1 MTITPEQQIE
11 LVRFPLALRLLVGQE
26 LAAGNSIIE
35 VGHCF
40 PAPPAGAYIKLANKV
55 STRARATGDLLSF
68 YERNSSSYSGEFTDA
83 QRFYFVLEPP
93 NPPPP
98 EPDMDAIR
106 KSYEPQPYSPQLD
119 MSTSRSP
126 SREAGW
132 ETTIG
137 TPQESEPS
145 PTTET
150 NIDSPASRALSIEES
165 ATGSTRVLHFRDKRP
180 PQQVKSALE
189 REVRTLFTP
198 TIEHDRLCLRAKATV
213 VGADYDFLLR
223 FEAALLEYNCY
234 SLRMNVSWA
243 AEASSNDDYYR
254 RTSGSWFA
262 FWTGDFMAANAP
274 LANEGSAQL
283 YRQLCDETLN
293 SEQQLD
299 SVPAIQQVILAAV
312 KRGAA
317 FRTSHKEGGTNIYW
331 KSGRYVRSD
340 YGDYPDEQQF
350 RDDTEFLKM
359 LYQFCH
365 GDVTRNSGKDQL
377 SEIDTWRLI
386 LRRMDP
392 K

>member
-11 LVRFPLALRLLVGQE
+11 LVKFPTALRLLVEKE

-35 VGHCF
+35 VGHGF
-40 PAPPAGAYIKLANKV
+40 PAPPVGAYLKLANKV

-68 YERNSSSYSGEFTDA
+68 YERHSSSYSGEFTDA

-98 EPDMDAIR
+98 EPDLDAIR
-106 KSYEPQPYSPQLD
+106 KSYEPPPYSSQRD
-119 MSTSRSP
+119 MPTSRSP
-126 SREAGW
+126 AREAGL
-132 ETTIG
+132 ETTMG
-137 TPQESEPS
+137 TPR
-145 PTTET
+145 ET
-150 NIDSPASRALSIEES
+150 NIDSAASQALSIEES

-189 REVRTLFTP
+189 REIRTLFTP
-198 TIEHDRLCLRAKATV
+198 TMEHDMLCLRAKANV
-213 VGADYDFLLR
+213 VGADYEFLLR
-223 FEAALLEYNCY
+223 FEAALLENNCY
-234 SLRMNVSWA
+234 SLRMDVSWA
-243 AEASSNDDYYR
+243 AEASSNDAYYR
-254 RTSGSWFA
+254 QTSGSWFA
-262 FWTGDFMAANAP
+262 CWTGDFMAANAP
-274 LANEGSAQL
+274 LANEGSAQH
-283 YRQLCDETLN
+283 YRQLCDETFN
-293 SEQQLD
+293 FEQQLD
-299 SVPAIQQVILAAV
+299 SVPAIQQTILAAV

-317 FRTSHKEGGTNIYW
+317 FRTSHKEGGTDIYW

-350 RDDTEFLKM
+350 PDDTEFLKM
-359 LYQFCH
+359 LYQFCRWE
-365 GDVTRNSGKDQL
+365 VTRNSGKDQW